1 MKKSYRETI
10 AFLLLL
16 AVVFLI
22 PRSVASRLS
31 LQMGTISLALDELA
45 VVFLL
50 LILSLTKKKTYNG
63 PGKVPDRF
71 YRHYLFLVTL
81 VLFVSLGTELWYGH
95 ELILTFASFVTVF
108 MTETL
113 MSMSMKTGLIFWIA
127 FYAIS
132 VEKVFST
139 RDHALTRERSLEES

>member
-1 MKKSYRETI
+1 MM
-10 AFLLLL
+10 
-16 AVVFLI
+16 
-22 PRSVASRLS
+22 PRSVVARLS
-31 LQMGTISLALDELA
+31 FQMGSLSLAFDELA
-45 VVFLL
+45 VLFLL
-50 LILSLTKKKTYNG
+50 LILMLKKVRKG
-63 PGKVPDRF
+63 PRNVPDRF
-71 YRHYLFLVTL
+71 YRQYLCLVTL
-81 VLFVSLGTELWYGH
+81 VFFVSLGTELWYGH